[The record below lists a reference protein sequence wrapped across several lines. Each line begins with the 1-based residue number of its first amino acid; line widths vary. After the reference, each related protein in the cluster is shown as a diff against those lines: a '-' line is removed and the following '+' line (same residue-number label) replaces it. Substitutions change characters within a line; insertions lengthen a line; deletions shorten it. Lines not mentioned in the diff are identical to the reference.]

1 VRVDDA
7 LSCASSSF
15 KVDAAAKDTW
25 VLHHG

>member
-15 KVDAAAKDTW
+15 KVDAAGKDTW
-25 VLHHG
+25 VPHQG